1 MNCKVEKTEKANEVK
16 LEITVE
22 AEKFENAMK
31 KVYFQNAKYFNIPG
45 FRKGKAPM
53 NIVEK
58 YYGAQIFYEDAFN
71 EVATE
76 AYDEAL
82 EANKIDAVSRPV
94 VDIKQMEKGKD
105 VIFTA
110 VVQTKPEVEL
120 GKYKGIEIPKVEYK
134 VEEKDIEHEL
144 GHMQEHN
151 SRLITVDDR
160 ALENGDIATID
171 FEGFVDGVAFDG
183 GKAEGHEL
191 EIGSGSFIPGFE
203 DQLVGMKIDEE
214 REIKVTFPK
223 EYFSKDLAGKEA
235 MFKVKL
241 HEIKRKELPE
251 LDDEFAKDV
260 SEFDT
265 LAELKASI
273 KEKIEKNN
281 EQRQKY
287 ETEDLAIKAVCED
300 VKVDIPSG
308 MVEFEV
314 ENMMKD
320 FEQRLSYQGL
330 NLDQYLKMIGK
341 TEEEMKK
348 EYEPQAIEA
357 IKSRLVLEAI
367 IKAEKIEASEDEIK
381 AKMEEMAKNY
391 GKKVEEISEN
401 ENLKKYLKEGIES
414 EKALEFIVSNAKFT
428 AKKAEKKAEKKET
441 KATSKEEK
449 AEKAEK
455 KSTTKSSK
463 K

>member
-1 MNCKVEKTEKANEVK
+1 MDDEQNKVE
-16 LEITVE
+16 
-22 AEKFENAMK
+22 
-31 KVYFQNAKYFNIPG
+31 
-45 FRKGKAPM
+45 
-53 NIVEK
+53 IVE
-58 YYGAQIFYEDAFN
+58 
-71 EVATE
+71 
-76 AYDEAL
+76 
-82 EANKIDAVSRPV
+82 
-94 VDIKQMEKGKD
+94 
-105 VIFTA
+105 
-110 VVQTKPEVEL
+110 
-120 GKYKGIEIPKVEYK
+120 
-134 VEEKDIEHEL
+134 
-144 GHMQEHN
+144 
-151 SRLITVDDR
+151 
-160 ALENGDIATID
+160 
-171 FEGFVDGVAFDG
+171 
-183 GKAEGHEL
+183 
-191 EIGSGSFIPGFE
+191 FE
-203 DQLVGMKIDEE
+203 DHTGDNVA
-214 REIKVTFPK
+214 
-223 EYFSKDLAGKEA
+223 Y
-235 MFKVKL
+235 
-241 HEIKRKELPE
+241 RKMVPTVIYV
-251 LDDEFAKDV
+251 D
-260 SEFDT
+260 
-265 LAELKASI
+265 
-273 KEKIEKNN
+273 KIEKNN

-449 AEKAEK
+449 ADKAEKTEK